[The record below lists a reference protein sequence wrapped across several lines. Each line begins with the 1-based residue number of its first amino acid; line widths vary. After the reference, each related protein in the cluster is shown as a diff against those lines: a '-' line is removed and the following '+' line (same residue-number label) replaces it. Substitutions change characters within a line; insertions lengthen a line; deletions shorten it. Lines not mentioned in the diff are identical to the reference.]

1 MATRLSLCSSARY
14 QIVVGGVLGNT
25 WQERFDDLELSIDE
39 ITGCTILEGVIR
51 DQAQLI
57 GLLKW
62 LNGLAM
68 PIVKVECLA
77 VTEPDGKC

>member
-14 QIVVGGVLGNT
+14 QIVVGGILGET
-25 WQERFDDLELSIDE
+25 WQEHFDGLELSIDE
-39 ITGCTILEGVIR
+39 MTGCTVLEGIIR
-51 DQAQLI
+51 DQAQLM

-77 VTEPDGKC
+77 VIEPDEKC